1 MCQDTRHI
9 LPNCLTLSRS
19 SWPKLLLSYAI
30 RLIPC
35 TDLSTISSWYEVIT
49 KQLANSKVSRSLD
62 SFQVK
67 PAMDVMQVPEFLQ
80 LLHSTDVS
88 IQRTQQRTFI
98 LNLIRDGIRCPRDYL
113 VCAQRRVFR
122 LLLSLQPSVLLADES
137 TKVTLPFT
145 IMTSMEI

>member
-1 MCQDTRHI
+1 
-9 LPNCLTLSRS
+9 
-19 SWPKLLLSYAI
+19 
-30 RLIPC
+30 
-35 TDLSTISSWYEVIT
+35 
-49 KQLANSKVSRSLD
+49 
-62 SFQVK
+62 
-67 PAMDVMQVPEFLQ
+67 MDVMQVPEFLQ

-137 TKVTLPFT
+137 TKVTFQLT